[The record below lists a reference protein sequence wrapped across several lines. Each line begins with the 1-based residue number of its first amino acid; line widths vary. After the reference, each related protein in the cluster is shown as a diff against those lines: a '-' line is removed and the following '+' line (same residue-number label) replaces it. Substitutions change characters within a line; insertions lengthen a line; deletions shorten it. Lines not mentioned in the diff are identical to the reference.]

1 MNKSLL
7 TLVLAIVT
15 MAVQAKPIVS
25 PNERVTV
32 ETKGKKLIVGFNSQ
46 KVLEIPA
53 VGFLGTKAKP
63 KFLFVR
69 HLTDDYTML
78 SGKRLH
84 CTNEANEYEAP
95 LGKDVR
101 MVMRVYNDGIAF
113 RYEFVSLQGSKVPEE
128 LTAFRI
134 PEGTKRWMQQ
144 WTEAYE
150 GFFPSSVTAKVKPER
165 SFSPPSVDAN
175 GFNNRWGYPALIE
188 SSPNV
193 FALITEANIERR
205 QSASCLYN
213 EGDLFRVTPEKNDL
227 ELDGEWHTP
236 WRVVMVGSLADI
248 VASTLVTDVSE
259 PSQIADTQWIH
270 PGVVSWVYWAYNH
283 GSKNFDIIR
292 KYVDLAVSLRLPY
305 VLIDAE
311 WDEMENGRTVVA
323 GRATAHL
330 V

>member
-113 RYEFVSLQGSKVPEE
+113 R
-128 LTAFRI
+128 
-134 PEGTKRWMQQ
+134 
-144 WTEAYE
+144 
-150 GFFPSSVTAKVKPER
+150 
-165 SFSPPSVDAN
+165 
-175 GFNNRWGYPALIE
+175 
-188 SSPNV
+188 
-193 FALITEANIERR
+193 
-205 QSASCLYN
+205 
-213 EGDLFRVTPEKNDL
+213 
-227 ELDGEWHTP
+227 
-236 WRVVMVGSLADI
+236 
-248 VASTLVTDVSE
+248 
-259 PSQIADTQWIH
+259 
-270 PGVVSWVYWAYNH
+270 
-283 GSKNFDIIR
+283 
-292 KYVDLAVSLRLPY
+292 
-305 VLIDAE
+305 
-311 WDEMENGRTVVA
+311 
-323 GRATAHL
+323 
-330 V
+330 